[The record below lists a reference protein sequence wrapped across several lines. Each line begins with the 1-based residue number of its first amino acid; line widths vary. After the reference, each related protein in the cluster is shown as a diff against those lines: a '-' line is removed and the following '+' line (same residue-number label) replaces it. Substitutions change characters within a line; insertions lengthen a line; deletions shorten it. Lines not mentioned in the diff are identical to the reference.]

1 MTAERLSALDASSLA
16 VERPD
21 APMHVGWLAL
31 FDPPARESKPSFRER
46 HAHSMMLNPHG
57 SDTTS

>member
-31 FDPPARESKPSFRER
+31 FDFRPTASPSRAPEGVTHTR
-46 HAHSMMLNPHG
+46 
-57 SDTTS
+57 